1 MRPGAANDRLADL
14 LEKDGIDAWRWPA
27 YLIMLPEDEALVAE
41 RFAHLDD
48 VDMVVMASPAMA
60 FL

>member
-48 VDMVVMASPAMA
+48 VDMGGGS
-60 FL
+60 LG